1 MGKAFDIGLNQLAGM
16 SGETGASD
24 EKTRT
29 LMIREGC
36 GTQDGGAQALAG
48 QAGAVPQKAGQTFYL
63 ETFGCQMNEHDS
75 EKVAGVLLARGYR
88 QVEKADAAD
97 VILYNTCSIR
107 EKAAQKVF
115 SRLGEWRPEEGGQRP
130 ATRDRRNDRLPFKKR
145 ENQTILQGLQPAYG
159 EDLALDPKVPPPASS
174 HDAFKTVEAEESTRI
189 VINRGRRTQER
200 TRAPIIG
207 VLGCVAQQE
216 GEKIFERAP
225 WVSLVCGSASY
236 RKLPQ
241 LIQELEQGNR
251 RVTGLDTDTDET
263 FETEIT
269 RRDNPWRAYLTI
281 IEGCDKACSYCVVP
295 FTRGPER
302 SRTSESILTEV
313 RQLAD
318 VGYSEVQLLGQTV
331 NSYADPSARKM
342 RFSELLVAVAEVPGI
357 RRVRFTTSHPR
368 DFGKDIV
375 EAIEAVPGICD
386 HVHLPVQS
394 GSSTVLRAM
403 ARTYTRKEYLEKI
416 ALMHLAKRP
425 ISITTD
431 SIVGF
436 PGETERDF
444 EETLSLL
451 DAVQYDGAFSF
462 KYSPRPNTPS
472 LKMEDAIPEEE
483 KSRRLAILLEKQREI
498 QRAKNE
504 RLVGETLEV
513 LVEGKSKRENQWSG
527 HTSANRVMNFT
538 SPEKELLGHYVQV
551 KVTGA
556 SPNSLVGEMICHGD
570 TAGTEKK

>member
-1 MGKAFDIGLNQLAGM
+1 MGKSFDIGLERLTGVGVPGI
-16 SGETGASD
+16 GETQEGGVKPPLQEAS
-24 EKTRT
+24 T
-29 LMIREGC
+29 
-36 GTQDGGAQALAG
+36 AG
-48 QAGAVPQKAGQTFYL
+48 STFYL
-63 ETFGCQMNEHDS
+63 ETFGCQMNDHDS

-88 QVEKADAAD
+88 QVDGPEAAK

-115 SRLGEWRPEEGGQRP
+115 SRLGELRP
-130 ATRDRRNDRLPFKKR
+130 ADERHGKSSNTEGTEEEHRVH
-145 ENQTILQGLQPAYG
+145 EG
-159 EDLALDPKVPPPASS
+159 EKNNPSQRK
-174 HDAFKTVEAEESTRI
+174 I
-189 VINRGRRTQER
+189 VNAGG
-200 TRAPIIG
+200 AKIIG

-216 GEKIFERAP
+216 GEGIFERAP

-241 LIQELEQGNR
+241 LIAELEAGNR

-302 SRTSESILTEV
+302 SRASASILEEV
-313 RQLAD
+313 WRL
-318 VGYSEVQLLGQTV
+318 VKTGYSEVQLLGQTV

-342 RFSELLVAVAEVPGI
+342 RFSELLAAVAEVRGI

-375 EAIEAVPGICD
+375 EAIEAHPNICD

-394 GSSTVLRAM
+394 GSTAVLRAM
-403 ARTYTRKEYLEKI
+403 ARTYSREEYLDKI
-416 ALMHLAKRP
+416 TLMKASRRP

-431 SIVGF
+431 VIVGF
-436 PGETERDF
+436 PGETENDF

-451 DAVQYDGAFSF
+451 DEVQYDGVFAF

-472 LKMEDAIPEEE
+472 LKMPDAIPEEE
-483 KSRRLAILLEKQREI
+483 KGRRLAVLMDRQREI
-498 QRAKNE
+498 QRVRNGK
-504 RLVGETLEV
+504 LVGETLEV
-513 LVEGKSKRENQWSG
+513 LVDGKSRRENQWSG
-527 HTSANRVMNFT
+527 HTSSNRVVNFT
-538 SPEKELLGHYVQV
+538 SPERELLGDYVQV
-551 KVTGA
+551 KVISTM
-556 SPNSLVGEMICHGD
+556 PNSLVGEMVGR
-570 TAGTEKK
+570 A